1 VAERGDFQKTVVAAL
16 NQLGEARKPNGDE
29 VLLLGQSADGSLWS
43 RRIGRRYWLLENL
56 FVSGIVR
63 TKMLDRI
70 AIVGA
75 NRIVL
80 IDRTDPIDAGA
91 GQDKRLARLSSAARR
106 VWVKAAN
113 SR

>member
-1 VAERGDFQKTVVAAL
+1 MAERGDFKTTVVAAL
-16 NQLGEARKPNGDE
+16 NQLGEARKPKGDE
-29 VLLLGQSADGSLWS
+29 VLLLGQSADGSLWT
-43 RRIGRRYWLLENL
+43 RRIGHRYWLFENL
-56 FVSGIVR
+56 FIGGFVR

-70 AIVGA
+70 AIVVA

-91 GQDKRLARLSSAARR
+91 GQDKRIARLSSAARR

-113 SR
+113 P

>member
-1 VAERGDFQKTVVAAL
+1 VAERGDFKTTVVAAL
-16 NQLGEARKPNGDE
+16 NQLGEARKPKGDE

-43 RRIGRRYWLLENL
+43 RRIGHRYWLFENL
-56 FVSGIVR
+56 LVSGFVR

-70 AIVGA
+70 AIVVA

-91 GQDKRLARLSSAARR
+91 GQDKRIARLSSATRR
-106 VWVKAAN
+106 VWVKGAN
-113 SR
+113 P